1 MTHHLNLK
9 VIREP
14 YTLPPQEEEE
24 PDCSELFASV
34 LRDFA
39 EFLGAN
45 HLESLHLRVASL
57 QVMTG
62 TMTPTEA
69 SRLYGVDRTNIYRH
83 VKRLC
88 WELDIPYQRGK

>member
-1 MTHHLNLK
+1 

-62 TMTPTEA
+62 TMTPTQA
-69 SRLYGVDRTNIYRH
+69 SRLYGVARTNIYRH
-83 VKRLC
+83 VKKLS
-88 WELDIPYQRGK
+88 WELGIEYQKSK